1 MNVKGKLFYFVKIVV
16 YFLIAVL
23 FYLMF
28 MNFFTSFYKNNDV
41 TVNFFAEDM
50 GTDPV
55 EIYYMQNGQKDYSA
69 DRMETIPVG
78 DGKNFNN
85 NGDVD
90 LPPDINLLRVD
101 FGSKVGAEIAI
112 KSIVYRNYSGMVTYT
127 PEQISKMYFN
137 QVEIVSCS
145 DDEIVIRNM
154 GNDPYLIIED
164 VQVQPYKEHNQLW
177 SILCALIGMV
187 LFSRFIKLKSIVA
200 IANDLLSNRKLIMSL
215 AKNDFKT
222 KYAGSYFGIIWAFI
236 QPVCTIIVFWFVFQI
251 GFRNADVGN
260 VKYILWFA
268 TGLIPWFF
276 FQDGWNSATYAFMDY
291 SYLVKKVKFKV
302 NILPVIKIISAFFVH
317 IFFVIFMFF
326 FYGCYK
332 ELPTIYAIQIIYYS
346 FCMVVLVTAL
356 SFITAP
362 LIVFFKDLGQVMN
375 IVLQFGM
382 WLTPIM
388 WSIDNLPVNLK
399 WLIKYFK
406 FNPMYYIVQGY
417 RDSMIYHVWFYN
429 NIKQT
434 MYFWIVTILLLIVGA
449 VIYRKLK
456 PHFADVL

>member
-1 MNVKGKLFYFVKIVV
+1 
-16 YFLIAVL
+16 
-23 FYLMF
+23 
-28 MNFFTSFYKNNDV
+28 
-41 TVNFFAEDM
+41 
-50 GTDPV
+50 
-55 EIYYMQNGQKDYSA
+55 MQNGQKDYSA

-127 PEQISKMYFN
+127 PAQISKMYFN

-332 ELPTIYAIQIIYYS
+332 EY
-346 FCMVVLVTAL
+346 
-356 SFITAP
+356 
-362 LIVFFKDLGQVMN
+362 
-375 IVLQFGM
+375 
-382 WLTPIM
+382 
-388 WSIDNLPVNLK
+388 
-399 WLIKYFK
+399 
-406 FNPMYYIVQGY
+406 
-417 RDSMIYHVWFYN
+417 
-429 NIKQT
+429 
-434 MYFWIVTILLLIVGA
+434 
-449 VIYRKLK
+449 
-456 PHFADVL
+456 

>member
-1 MNVKGKLFYFVKIVV
+1 
-16 YFLIAVL
+16 
-23 FYLMF
+23 
-28 MNFFTSFYKNNDV
+28 
-41 TVNFFAEDM
+41 M

-215 AKNDFKT
+215 AKMTLKQ
-222 KYAGSYFGIIWAFI
+222 SM
-236 QPVCTIIVFWFVFQI
+236 P
-251 GFRNADVGN
+251 
-260 VKYILWFA
+260 
-268 TGLIPWFF
+268 
-276 FQDGWNSATYAFMDY
+276 
-291 SYLVKKVKFKV
+291 
-302 NILPVIKIISAFFVH
+302 VH
-317 IFFVIFMFF
+317 I
-326 FYGCYK
+326 
-332 ELPTIYAIQIIYYS
+332 
-346 FCMVVLVTAL
+346 LV
-356 SFITAP
+356 
-362 LIVFFKDLGQVMN
+362 
-375 IVLQFGM
+375 
-382 WLTPIM
+382 
-388 WSIDNLPVNLK
+388 
-399 WLIKYFK
+399 
-406 FNPMYYIVQGY
+406 
-417 RDSMIYHVWFYN
+417 
-429 NIKQT
+429 
-434 MYFWIVTILLLIVGA
+434 
-449 VIYRKLK
+449 
-456 PHFADVL
+456 

>member
-1 MNVKGKLFYFVKIVV
+1 MNVKGKLFYFTKIVLYV
-16 YFLIAVL
+16 LITVI

-28 MNFFTSFYKNNDV
+28 MNFFTSFYRNNDV
-41 TVNFFAEDM
+41 TVNFSTENM
-50 GTDPV
+50 GTSPV
-55 EIYYMQNGQKDYSA
+55 EIYFCQQGQKDFTGERRES
-69 DRMETIPVG
+69 IPVG
-78 DGKNFNN
+78 DGKNFSN
-85 NGDVD
+85 NGSVE
-90 LPPDINLLRVD
+90 LPPSISMLRVD
-101 FGSKVGAEIAI
+101 FGDLPGSEVTL
-112 KSIVYRNYSGMVTYT
+112 KSITYRNYTGMVTYT
-127 PEQISKMYFN
+127 PQQLKTMPMN
-137 QVEIVSCS
+137 QMEVVSCS
-145 DDEIVIRNM
+145 DEELVLRNV
-154 GNDPYLIIED
+154 GNDPYIVMDD
-164 VQVQPYKEHNQLW
+164 VQVVPYAHHNSLW
-177 SILCALIGMV
+177 SALCAVVSIL
-187 LFSRFIKLKSIVA
+187 LFSRFVKLKSIVS
-200 IANDLLSNRKLIMSL
+200 IARDLWSNRKLIISL

-236 QPVCTIIVFWFVFQI
+236 QPICTIIVFWFVFQI

-260 VKYILWFA
+260 VKYILWFM

-276 FQDGWNSATYAFMDY
+276 FQDSWNSATYAFLDY

-302 NILPVIKIISAFFVH
+302 NILPMIKIISAFFVH
-317 IFFVIFMFF
+317 IFFVAFMFF
-326 FYGCYK
+326 FYACYK
-332 ELPTIYAIQIIYYS
+332 EKPTIYAVQVIYYS
-346 FCMVVLVTAL
+346 FCTIVLVIAL

-362 LIVFFKDLGQVMN
+362 LIIFFKDLGQIMN

-406 FNPMYYIVQGY
+406 FNPMYYIAQGY

-434 MYFWIVTILLLIVGA
+434 MYFWIVVITMLIVGA